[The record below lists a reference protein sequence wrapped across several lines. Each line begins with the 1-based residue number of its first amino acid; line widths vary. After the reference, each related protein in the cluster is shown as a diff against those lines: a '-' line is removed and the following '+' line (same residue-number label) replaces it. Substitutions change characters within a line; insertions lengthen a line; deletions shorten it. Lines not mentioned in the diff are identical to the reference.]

1 MRKLLA
7 GVTFVA
13 LCTPV
18 YGQLTFKKVE
28 IRTTFA
34 GVEQG
39 DKGKLVIEKQRIRFT
54 KNKGVEHFDI
64 PTGTVS
70 ELFYSRVS
78 GRRIGAAILVT
89 PFLLF
94 SKGRKHYLTVT
105 FNDGADLVGAIEFKM
120 HKSNYRGVLRTA
132 EQVTGLTM
140 LYDQEGV
147 KDTEQTVAERGSGTA
162 QRSQGSVSFSSNPEG
177 AEIEIDGAYVGI
189 TPRTRTVKPGEH
201 TVKLRHK
208 GYKDWERK
216 VAVEAGEILD
226 VVADLESK

>member
-1 MRKLLA
+1 M
-7 GVTFVA
+7 
-13 LCTPV
+13 
-18 YGQLTFKKVE
+18 
-28 IRTTFA
+28 
-34 GVEQG
+34 
-39 DKGKLVIEKQRIRFT
+39 
-54 KNKGVEHFDI
+54 
-64 PTGTVS
+64 
-70 ELFYSRVS
+70 
-78 GRRIGAAILVT
+78 
-89 PFLLF
+89 
-94 SKGRKHYLTVT
+94 
-105 FNDGADLVGAIEFKM
+105 
-120 HKSNYRGVLRTA
+120 
-132 EQVTGLTM
+132 TM